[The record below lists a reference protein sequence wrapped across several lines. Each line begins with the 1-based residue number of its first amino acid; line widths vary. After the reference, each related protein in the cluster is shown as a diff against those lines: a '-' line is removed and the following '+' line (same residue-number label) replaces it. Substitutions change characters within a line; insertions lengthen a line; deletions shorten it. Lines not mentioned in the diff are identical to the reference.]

1 MYIYIYIY
9 IEHKN
14 KVKILQEN
22 LQSNRISMFACIL
35 IVIITRNCSFGG
47 CAIRYSIS
55 MTWGDNVGEIRT
67 MIHVCS

>member
-1 MYIYIYIY
+1 
-9 IEHKN
+9 
-14 KVKILQEN
+14 
-22 LQSNRISMFACIL
+22 MFACIL

-67 MIHVCS
+67 MIHVRS